1 MRDYIHVQDVASAH
15 VLALQFLRDQRRSI
29 TLNLGTGQG
38 HSVLELIQAF
48 ELTTGVRVPFRI
60 VPRRDGD
67 IAVSFADASLALREL
82 GWKAR
87 HDLTDM
93 CRDTWKWQRAMS
105 RTAHGAMPEHLP
117 AR

>member
-1 MRDYIHVQDVASAH
+1 
-15 VLALQFLRDQRRSI
+15 
-29 TLNLGTGQG
+29 
-38 HSVLELIQAF
+38 VLELIQAF

-105 RTAHGAMPEHLP
+105 RAAQGAMPETP
-117 AR
+117 ARALMRAGPSGRKRPYTTRHKVRSRS